1 MPNRLEHRAVIRTL
15 IYGTAVAAAM
25 TFTAPSAGA
34 QPGVGGAGADV
45 IGDVGGGQSVVVQGS
60 FTTAPSPP
68 AGVGPSSGA
77 GTSIPGGQSASL
89 GSGGGG
95 GGAPAPS
102 GPQPTVFP
110 QSDGTLG
117 VATQGQL
124 DACAGLGLANCVQLP
139 DTGIPGTPPAVVD
152 VANLVNAAVT
162 ALQVEPI
169 DIGIVPE
176 PADSPGGRTGLVGM
190 NSWIW
195 VANPR
200 EATVG
205 PINRTV
211 TTGGITINMNAVNTG
226 LVVNYG
232 DGLPTLP
239 PLCPVT
245 SVPYTD
251 AAMALP
257 SPTCN
262 HFLQKASTL
271 EPGGTFKVSVTS
283 MWVVTWTAVLPGQV
297 VGGTIPTTATATTE
311 VRVGELQ
318 VLVTG

>member
-1 MPNRLEHRAVIRTL
+1 MTLNRYRRCNRI
-15 IYGTAVAAAM
+15 GAVALAMVVLGAAP
-25 TFTAPSAGA
+25 AHA

-45 IGDVGGGQSVVVQGS
+45 LGGPVGSQTVVVQGTY
-60 FTTAPSPP
+60 TTAPSPS
-68 AGVGPSSGA
+68 AGTGPSSGA
-77 GTSIPGGQSASL
+77 GTSIPGGQAATI
-89 GSGGGG
+89 GG

-102 GPQPTVFP
+102 GPQQMLFP
-110 QSDGTLG
+110 QPDGTLG
-117 VATQGQL
+117 VITQGQL
-124 DACAGLGLANCVQLP
+124 DACAGLSMTNCVQLP
-139 DTGIPGTPPAVVD
+139 DTGIPGTPPVLAD
-152 VANLVNAAVT
+152 AANLANAAVS
-162 ALQVEPI
+162 ALQIEPI

-176 PADSPGGRTGLVGM
+176 PTDSPGGRTGLVGM

-200 EATVG
+200 ESTVG
-205 PINRTV
+205 PITRTV

-239 PLCPVT
+239 PLCPVN

-251 AAMALP
+251 AALALP

-283 MWVVTWTAVLPGQV
+283 MWVVTWTAALPGQV

>member
-1 MPNRLEHRAVIRTL
+1 MTL
-15 IYGTAVAAAM
+15 
-25 TFTAPSAGA
+25 TAPFATA
-34 QPGVGGAGADV
+34 QPGAGGASADV
-45 IGDVGGGQSVVVQGS
+45 LGTQGGGQSVVVQGN
-60 FTTAPSPP
+60 FTTVPSPS

-77 GTSIPGGQSASL
+77 GTSIPGGESASF
-89 GSGGGG
+89 GGG

-102 GPQPTVFP
+102 GPPQVLFP
-110 QSDGTLG
+110 QQDGTLG
-117 VATQGQL
+117 VVTQGQL
-124 DACAGLGLANCVQLP
+124 DACAGLNITNCVQLP

-176 PADSPGGRTGLVGM
+176 PANSPGGRTGLVGM

-211 TTGGITINMNAVNTG
+211 TTGAVTINMNAVNTG
-226 LVVNYG
+226 LIVNYS

-251 AAMALP
+251 VALGLP

-283 MWVVTWTAVLPGQV
+283 AWVVTWTAVLPGQV
-297 VGGTIPTTATATTE
+297 VGGTLPTTATATTD

-318 VLVTG
+318 VLVTN

>member
-1 MPNRLEHRAVIRTL
+1 MVRSLLYATTLAVTL
-15 IYGTAVAAAM
+15 TL
-25 TFTAPSAGA
+25 TAPYASA
-34 QPGVGGAGADV
+34 QPGAGASADVVGGF
-45 IGDVGGGQSVVVQGS
+45 GGQTVVVQGNYS
-60 FTTAPSPP
+60 TVPSPS

-77 GTSIPGGQSASL
+77 GTSIPGGESAAF
-89 GSGGGG
+89 GGG

-102 GPQPTVFP
+102 GPQPTLFP
-110 QSDGTLG
+110 QQDGTLG
-117 VATQGQL
+117 VITQGQL
-124 DACAGLGLANCVQLP
+124 DACAGLGITNCVQLP

-176 PADSPGGRTGLVGM
+176 PANSPGGRTGLVGM

-211 TTGGITINMNAVNTG
+211 TTGAITINMNAVNTG
-226 LVVNYG
+226 LIVNYG

-251 AAMALP
+251 VALGLP

-271 EPGGTFKVSVTS
+271 EPGGTFRVSVTS
-283 MWVVTWTAVLPGQV
+283 AWVVTWTAVLPGQV
-297 VGGTIPTTATATTE
+297 VGGTIPTTATATTD

-318 VLVTG
+318 VLVTN

>member
-1 MPNRLEHRAVIRTL
+1 MQNSSFHR
-15 IYGTAVAAAM
+15 TAVVRSLFYATTLAVTM
-25 TFTAPSAGA
+25 TLTAPYATA
-34 QPGVGGAGADV
+34 QPGAGGASADV
-45 IGDVGGGQSVVVQGS
+45 LGSRAGGQTVIVQGS
-60 FTTAPSPP
+60 YTTVPSPS

-77 GTSIPGGQSASL
+77 GTSIPGGESASF
-89 GSGGGG
+89 GGG

-102 GPQPTVFP
+102 GPQQALFP
-110 QSDGTLG
+110 QPDGTLG
-117 VATQGQL
+117 VITQGQL
-124 DACAGLGLANCVQLP
+124 DACAGLSITNCVQLP
-139 DTGIPGTPPAVVD
+139 DTGIPGTPPAVID

-176 PADSPGGRTGLVGM
+176 PANSPGGRTGLVGM

-211 TTGGITINMNAVNTG
+211 TTGAVTINMNAVNTG
-226 LVVNYG
+226 LIVNYG

-251 AAMALP
+251 VALGLP

-262 HFLQKASTL
+262 HFLQKASNL

-283 MWVVTWTAVLPGQV
+283 AWVVTWTAVLPGQV
-297 VGGTIPTTATATTE
+297 VGGTLPTTATATTD

-318 VLVTG
+318 VLVTN

>member
-1 MPNRLEHRAVIRTL
+1 MPNRRHHRPLIRISL
-15 IYGTAVAAAM
+15 YGTVLAATM
-25 TFTAPSAGA
+25 TLAAPYATA
-34 QPGVGGAGADV
+34 QPGVGGASADV
-45 IGDVGGGQSVVVQGS
+45 LGTQSGGQAVVVQG
-60 FTTAPSPP
+60 TYATAPSPS
-68 AGVGPSSGA
+68 AGTGPSSGA
-77 GTSIPGGQSASL
+77 GTSIPGGQSASI
-89 GSGGGG
+89 GG

-102 GPQPTVFP
+102 GPQATVFP
-110 QSDGTLG
+110 QADGTLG

-124 DACAGLGLANCVQLP
+124 DACTGLGITNCVQLP
-139 DTGIPGTPPAVVD
+139 DTGIPGTPPVLAD
-152 VANLVNAAVT
+152 AANLANAAVS
-162 ALQVEPI
+162 ALQIEPI

-176 PADSPGGRTGLVGM
+176 PTDSPGGRTGLVGM

-200 EATVG
+200 ESTVG
-205 PINRTV
+205 PITRTV

-239 PLCPVT
+239 PLCPVN

-251 AAMALP
+251 VALALP

-262 HFLQKASTL
+262 HFLQKASIL
-271 EPGGTFKVSVTS
+271 EPGGTFRVSVTS

-297 VGGTIPTTATATTE
+297 VGGTIPSTPTATTE

>member
-1 MPNRLEHRAVIRTL
+1 MSNRRYYRAVDRAL
-15 IYGTAVAAAM
+15 LSAAALVTAM
-25 TFTAPSAGA
+25 TLAAPYATA
-34 QPGVGGAGADV
+34 QPGAGGASADVVGGV
-45 IGDVGGGQSVVVQGS
+45 TRGGSAVVVQGN
-60 FTTAPSPP
+60 FTTAPSPS
-68 AGVGPSSGA
+68 AGTGPSSGA
-77 GTSIPGGQSASL
+77 GASIPGGQSASI
-89 GSGGGG
+89 GTGGG
-95 GGAPAPS
+95 PSTPS
-102 GPQPTVFP
+102 GPQRTVFP

-200 EATVG
+200 ESTVG
-205 PINRTV
+205 PITRTV

-226 LVVNYG
+226 LAVNYG

-239 PLCPVT
+239 PLCPVN

-251 AAMALP
+251 VALALP